1 MKEST
6 RRDFIKK
13 LMITASIIPFAGL
26 PGTSWA
32 LNKESNNKELA
43 VHIFSKHLQFL
54 DCKSMGERVVEMGFS
69 GIDLTVRPKG
79 HVLPENVKSDLPKA
93 IHDIEKAGS
102 RCQLITT
109 AVENVNN
116 PLDVDVLRA
125 AASLGV
131 QFYRP
136 GWFRYPENGSM
147 EAAIEQYKVQVK
159 ALSELNKSLGI
170 VGCYQNHSGKFV
182 GASMWEVKQILAD
195 VLPDFFGAQ
204 YDIRHNM
211 VEGANSWENSLRLI
225 HNSIKT
231 IVVKDYKWAQVN
243 GKWMPVNTPIGEGMV
258 DFKTYFR
265 LLKKYQINVPV
276 SLHIEY
282 PLGGAEKGK
291 SELTVDEKVVFDAM
305 KKDLIRLQELWKEA

>member
-13 LMITASIIPFAGL
+13 SMIAASVIPFLGL
-26 PGTSWA
+26 PGNIWA
-32 LNKESNNKELA
+32 LNNEFNPEELS

-54 DCKSMGERVVEMGFS
+54 DWKTMGQRVVEMGFS

-79 HVLPENVKSDLPKA
+79 HVLPENVKTDLPRA
-93 IHDIEKAGS
+93 IKDIQNAGS
-102 RCQLITT
+102 TCQLITT
-109 AVENVNN
+109 SVEDVNN
-116 PLDVDVLRA
+116 PLDVDVLET

-136 GWFRYPENGSM
+136 GWFRYPENGTM
-147 EAAIEQYKVQVK
+147 ESAIAHYAQKVK
-159 ALSELNKSLGI
+159 ALSELNQSLGI

-182 GASMWEVKQILAD
+182 GASMWEVKQILAEAI
-195 VLPDFFGAQ
+195 PEYFGAQ

-225 HNSIKT
+225 HQNIKT
-231 IVVKDYKWAQVN
+231 IVVKDYKWGQEN
-243 GKWMPVNTPIGEGMV
+243 GKWQPVNVPIGEGMI
-258 DFKTYFR
+258 DFKRYFR
-265 LLKKYQINVPV
+265 LLKNYGINVPV
-276 SLHIEY
+276 SLHMEY

-291 SELTVDEKVVFDAM
+291 SILTVDERVVFDAM
-305 KKDLIRLQELWKEA
+305 KKDVNSLKKLWREA